1 MILKKTIVII
11 GYMGCGKTTLGKK
24 LSKHYQLPFID
35 LDAEIVSFENNPI
48 EKIFQTKGELY
59 FRRIEYKILLKIIK
73 NSSKS
78 IISLGGGTPCYFDT
92 IELLNKNEKIHTF
105 YLKTDISILTDRL
118 FIDKNKR
125 PIIKSIGSKNL
136 LKEFVGKHLFERST
150 YYNKAKSILVTNNK
164 SLNSLVNEVKEIL
177 A

>member
-1 MILKKTIVII
+1 M
-11 GYMGCGKTTLGKK
+11 
-24 LSKHYQLPFID
+24 
-35 LDAEIVSFENNPI
+35 
-48 EKIFQTKGELY
+48 
-59 FRRIEYKILLKIIK
+59 
-73 NSSKS
+73 
-78 IISLGGGTPCYFDT
+78 
-92 IELLNKNEKIHTF
+92 LNKNEKIHTF

-164 SLNSLVNEVKEIL
+164 SLNSLVDEVKEIL

>member
-1 MILKKTIVII
+1 MKKIIVMI

-24 LSKHYQLPFID
+24 LSKHYKLPFID
-35 LDAEIVSFENNPI
+35 LDDEIVSFENNSI

-59 FRRIEYKILLKIIK
+59 FRKIEYKILFKIIR
-73 NSSKS
+73 NSNRSV
-78 IISLGGGTPCYFDT
+78 ISLGGGTPCYFDT

-105 YLKTDISILTDRL
+105 YLKTDINILTDRL

-125 PIIKSIGSKNL
+125 PIIKSIDSKNL
-136 LKEFVGKHLFERST
+136 LKEFVGKHLFERSI

-164 SLNSLVNEVKEIL
+164 TLNSLVNEVKEIL